1 MSSGLSMASVNRI
14 KEFAAAHEYGLAV
27 EILDSQDL
35 EKSLNP
41 QFLAVCAEVYENV
54 GRLREARQLYVKAHN
69 MAPQSNRILFCLE
82 NFYLKLGYFGLAEKY
97 LEQLQINSQSEQEKL
112 QANYIMDKAKKVE
125 LTKLYEQL
133 YPYYQDNLDETW
145 SFELYLLSRLLKE
158 HVVSDIVSH
167 DYVAQFKSNHHIQ
180 DIRDI
185 EAGEDPEKYFYIYAD
200 GEKPDADEEE
210 KTLREEEAAQLIKDM
225 RRLHPEQFT
234 EEEKPVLPDLPDALI
249 TSEGEGTGEPIEK
262 DGLEK
267 GLKRFIKKKFKKKSK
282 DEAEGEENAEEK
294 AEETAEGNPSDE
306 NASESGGSDD
316 KKSEDGSEKSADEAV
331 NDADAKEKAG
341 KAESAESADA
351 SEEKAEAQPEEPE
364 VPDIVSVSF
373 DDGFA
378 PESDSIAELIEEE
391 NEREMKASFVFG
403 KLAFDSRNAVKL
415 AEKRQ
420 ADEEKEELRAA
431 LEEEQRKGIELSDA
445 DVSAE
450 EEYEAEVEIA
460 EEAKP
465 EPEIETEVEVET
477 EPEEKVEAEPE
488 AETENG
494 VETESESEN
503 ETEVEAEP
511 EVEPEVEVEAEA
523 ESETE
528 ALAEAELESEPEKE
542 EIPEPDE
549 ESEAEDAVEAEE
561 VTEPEAEAVEED
573 AAEEV
578 AETEATEVAETDEES
593 EPEETAEP
601 ETESESEAMDEAEE
615 PAVSVKEAPEV
626 LDNYVEEDFL
636 AEDEFGEEDEVDTEA
651 DNEEVTKSEK
661 IILNLKAAMAGS
673 LAEDEKVEPIEETEA
688 PSGEEEY
695 EPEYE
700 EEIPE
705 TASEVESEPTDEAVA
720 EEAVDEVEAVVEEE
734 AEKAVEEET
743 EAATAE
749 VPETAADEEEYE
761 PEYEEEISEPAPEV
775 KPEPARDDPFK
786 DLSAPP
792 KFDIPEE
799 KSFRKLSS
807 DLFRTS
813 NIPEHKQNR
822 QSEELKERADQLT
835 KNFDEEARK
844 LKETEELLASLGIK
858 L

>member
-561 VTEPEAEAVEED
+561 VTEPEAE
-573 AAEEV
+573 
-578 AETEATEVAETDEES
+578 
-593 EPEETAEP
+593 
-601 ETESESEAMDEAEE
+601 E

-720 EEAVDEVEAVVEEE
+720 EEAVDEVEVVVEEE